1 MSVCS
6 MYNRAFLIPDDEHV
20 KVIEASSDMLVVD
33 LGEST
38 HDYKVGDIMSFS
50 LKYMGALSVMN
61 SRYIDKVVE

>member
-1 MSVCS
+1 
-6 MYNRAFLIPDDEHV
+6 
-20 KVIEASSDMLVVD
+20 MLVVD

-38 HDYKVGDIMSFS
+38 QNYKVGDIMSFG